1 MAKNIVAVYC
11 RTNGEDLSIVER
23 NIEICKRNLSEK
35 YNKKI
40 DDIVYYIDIN
50 SNGVNNYRPAF
61 EKLKED
67 IKQNK
72 INFCITISI
81 NQLSRDSFGLY
92 ELKDILKKNKCNLFA
107 IKENCILD
115 NDLLDL
121 SPENLEI

>member
-11 RTNGEDLSIVER
+11 RTNGEDLSIIER
-23 NIEICKRNLSEK
+23 NIEICKKVLSDN

-40 DDIVYYIDIN
+40 DDIVNYVDIN
-50 SNGVNNYRPAF
+50 CNGTNNYRPAF

-67 IKQNK
+67 IKECK
-72 INFCITISI
+72 INLCITPSI
-81 NQLSRDSFGLY
+81 NQLSRDLFGLY
-92 ELKDILKKNKCNLFA
+92 ELKDILKKSKCNLFA

-121 SPENLEI
+121 IPENLEI